1 MSGPLPTTCPD
12 PVGADPALAPGQ
24 PPATPRC
31 GHPDCTAVGRRLREA
46 EALLANLPTILI
58 GLSVDL
64 RVRRWNLM
72 AGKVFGRPAETTC
85 GRPLGAI
92 EIGWDW
98 ERVRQ
103 GLERCRAS
111 GEPVRIEEIAF
122 LRRNGTE
129 GVLGLTINPEPGEG
143 KAGEGFTV
151 IGADITERKLMEK
164 QLAQSQKL
172 RSIGQLASGIAHEIN
187 TPTQYVGDNIRFLQD
202 AFGDLVVVL
211 NRTDAL
217 LAAARDGGA
226 LAEAVRRTEKA
237 RRKADLDYLVSEIP
251 VAIQHTLEGVE
262 RISKIVRAMKDF
274 AHPGREEKMSADLNH
289 VIETTIT
296 VARNEWKYVADM
308 VTDLDRALPPVVCHP
323 AEIGQVVLNMIINAA
338 HAIEDAAT
346 PGRTAKGTITVSTRH
361 CGEWAE
367 IRVGDTGAGIPE
379 AIRHRIF
386 DPFFTT
392 KEIGRGSGQGL
403 AICYPV
409 IVDQHGGRV
418 SFDSEPGRG
427 TTFTIGLPIG
437 DPEGLV

>member
-1 MSGPLPTTCPD
+1 VIEVCSRTGC
-12 PVGADPALAPGQ
+12 AEE
-24 PPATPRC
+24 
-31 GHPDCTAVGRRLREA
+31 RRLLREA
-46 EALLANLPTILI
+46 EALLAGLPTILI
-58 GLSVDL
+58 GLSADL
-64 RVRRWNLM
+64 RVRLWNLM
-72 AGKVFGRPAETTC
+72 ATKVFGRPSEAIC
-85 GRPLGAI
+85 GRPLAEV

-103 GLERCRAS
+103 GLEHCRAD
-111 GEPVRIEEIAF
+111 GESVRIEDVAF

-129 GVLGLTINPEPGEG
+129 GVLGLTINRD
-143 KAGEGFTV
+143 AGDEVLGRGVTI

-187 TPTQYVGDNIRFLQD
+187 TPTQYVGDNIRFLKD
-202 AFGDLVVVL
+202 AFGDIAKVL
-211 NRTDAL
+211 KRADAL
-217 LAAARDGGA
+217 LEAARDVDG

-237 RRKADLDYLVSEIP
+237 RRKADLDYLASEIP
-251 VAIQHTLEGVE
+251 VAIEHTLEGVE
-262 RISKIVRAMKDF
+262 RISRIVRAMKDF

-308 VTDLDRALPPVVCHP
+308 VTDLDRTLPPVVCHP
-323 AEIGQVVLNMIINAA
+323 AEIGQVILNMIINAA
-338 HAIEDAAT
+338 HAIEDVVT
-346 PGRTAKGTITVSTRH
+346 QGRTAKGTITVSTHRR
-361 CGEWAE
+361 GDWAE
-367 IRVGDTGAGIPE
+367 IRVCDTGAGIPE

-392 KEIGRGSGQGL
+392 KAIGRGTGQGL

-437 DPEGLV
+437 EPGGLE

>member
-1 MSGPLPTTCPD
+1 MNGPMSTTCPD
-12 PVGADPALAPGQ
+12 GGCVE
-24 PPATPRC
+24 TR
-31 GHPDCTAVGRRLREA
+31 RRLSEA
-46 EALLANLPTILI
+46 EALLAGLPTILI
-58 GLSVDL
+58 GLSADL
-64 RVRRWNLM
+64 RVRLWNLM
-72 AGKVFGRPAETTC
+72 AAKVFGRPAEAIC
-85 GRPLGAI
+85 GRPLAEA

-103 GLERCRAS
+103 GLERCRAD
-111 GEPVRIEEIAF
+111 GESVRIEDVPF

-129 GVLGLTINPEPGEG
+129 GVLGLTINRD
-143 KAGEGFTV
+143 AGDGSPSRGVTI

-187 TPTQYVGDNIRFLQD
+187 TPTQYVGDNIRFLKD
-202 AFGDLVVVL
+202 AFDDITKVL
-211 NRTDAL
+211 TRADAL
-217 LAAARDGGA
+217 LAAARDAGG
-226 LAEAVRRTEKA
+226 LVQAVRRTEKA
-237 RRKADLDYLVSEIP
+237 RRKVDLDYLVSEIP
-251 VAIQHTLEGVE
+251 VAIEHTLEGVE
-262 RISKIVRAMKDF
+262 RISRIVRAMKDF
-274 AHPGREEKMSADLNH
+274 AHPGREEKMSADVNH

-308 VTDLDRALPPVVCHP
+308 VTDLDRTLPPVVCHP
-323 AEIGQVVLNMIINAA
+323 AEIGQVILNMIINAA
-338 HAIEDAAT
+338 HAIEDVVKQ
-346 PGRTAKGTITVSTRH
+346 GRTGKGAITVSTRRS
-361 CGEWAE
+361 GDWAE
-367 IRVGDTGAGIPE
+367 IRISDTGAGIPE

-392 KEIGRGSGQGL
+392 KAIGRGTGQGL

-437 DPEGLV
+437 EQGGLE

>member
-1 MSGPLPTTCPD
+1 MEP
-12 PVGADPALAPGQ
+12 
-24 PPATPRC
+24 C
-31 GHPDCTAVGRRLREA
+31 GRTGCAEARRRLGEA
-46 EALLANLPTILI
+46 EALLAGLPTILI
-58 GLSVDL
+58 GLSGEL
-64 RVRRWNLM
+64 RVRLWNLM
-72 AGKVFGRPAETTC
+72 AARVFGRPAEAIC
-85 GRPLGAI
+85 GRPLEEA

-103 GLERCRAS
+103 GLERCRAD
-111 GEPVRIEEIAF
+111 GESVRIEDVPF

-129 GVLGLTINPEPGEG
+129 GVLGLTINRD
-143 KAGEGFTV
+143 AGGGSLGRGVTI

-187 TPTQYVGDNIRFLQD
+187 TPTQYVGDNIRFLKD
-202 AFGDLVVVL
+202 AFDDIATVL
-211 NRTDAL
+211 NRADAL
-217 LAAARDGGA
+217 LAAARDVGG

-251 VAIQHTLEGVE
+251 VAIEHTLEGVE
-262 RISKIVRAMKDF
+262 RISRIVRAMKDF

-308 VTDLDRALPPVVCHP
+308 VTDLDRTLPPVVCHP
-323 AEIGQVVLNMIINAA
+323 AEIGQVILNMIINAA
-338 HAIEDAAT
+338 HAIEDVVT
-346 PGRTAKGTITVSTRH
+346 QGRTSKGTITVSTRRS
-361 CGEWAE
+361 GDWVE
-367 IRVGDTGAGIPE
+367 IRVCDTGAGIPE
-379 AIRHRIF
+379 SIRHRIF

-392 KEIGRGSGQGL
+392 KAIGRGTGQGL

-418 SFDSEPGRG
+418 AFDSEPGRG

-437 DPEGLV
+437 EPGGLE

>member
-1 MSGPLPTTCPD
+1 
-12 PVGADPALAPGQ
+12 
-24 PPATPRC
+24 
-31 GHPDCTAVGRRLREA
+31 
-46 EALLANLPTILI
+46 
-58 GLSVDL
+58 
-64 RVRRWNLM
+64 
-72 AGKVFGRPAETTC
+72 
-85 GRPLGAI
+85 
-92 EIGWDW
+92 
-98 ERVRQ
+98 
-103 GLERCRAS
+103 
-111 GEPVRIEEIAF
+111 
-122 LRRNGTE
+122 
-129 GVLGLTINPEPGEG
+129 VLGLTINPEVGSG
-143 KAGEGFTV
+143 ASGEGFTI

-164 QLAQSQKL
+164 QLSQSQKL

-202 AFGDLVVVL
+202 AFGDILTVL
-211 NRTDAL
+211 TRADAL

-251 VAIQHTLEGVE
+251 VAIEHTLEGVE

-308 VTDLDRALPPVVCHP
+308 VTDLDRSLPPVVCHP
-323 AEIGQVVLNMIINAA
+323 AEIGQVILNMIINAA
-338 HAIEDAAT
+338 HAIEDAAKQ
-346 PGRTAKGTITVSTRH
+346 GRTAKGTITVCTHRR
-361 CGEWAE
+361 GDWAE
-367 IRVGDTGAGIPE
+367 IQVGDTGAGIPE

-392 KEIGRGSGQGL
+392 KEIGRGTGQGL

-409 IVDQHGGRV
+409 IVDKHGGRV

-437 DPEGLV
+437 EQAGLV